1 MCPELMYAICLRRR
15 NGRVDLAKIV
25 GHQLYPDRSSASKAF
40 AVLALSTENYEV
52 VELIVYAHQPNT
64 LKQKLIN
71 LVFSM
76 PDKADT
82 TKDLDAVVQQV
93 EDYINPNLTLTIGE
107 WEEGFRSLGLN
118 EDQVQHAI
126 SKLFY

>member
-15 NGRVDLAKIV
+15 NNRVELAKMV

-52 VELIVYAHQPNT
+52 VELVVYAHQPKT
-64 LKQKLIN
+64 LKQKLMN

-76 PDKADT
+76 PDKVDT

-93 EDYINPNLTLTIGE
+93 KSYLYPSLTIGE

-126 SKLFY
+126 SKLFD